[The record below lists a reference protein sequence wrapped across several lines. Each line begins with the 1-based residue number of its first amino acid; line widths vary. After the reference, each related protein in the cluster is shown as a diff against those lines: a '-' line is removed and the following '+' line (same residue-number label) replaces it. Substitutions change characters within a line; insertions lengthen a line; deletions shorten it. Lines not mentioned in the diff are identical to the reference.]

1 LAGTGAL
8 GALAYASW
16 ALADHLWDSRARLN
30 RRVSHHV
37 RTRRAQ
43 TAAGG
48 MRAALTTLPTERRR
62 RVETAYFGGVTLEQ
76 LVDPVP
82 YHGASTG
89 RLELA

>member
-1 LAGTGAL
+1 
-8 GALAYASW
+8 
-16 ALADHLWDSRARLN
+16 
-30 RRVSHHV
+30 
-37 RTRRAQ
+37 
-43 TAAGG
+43 

-76 LVDPVP
+76 LVLILSP